1 MSHDPQRDVQRGTA
15 LPVEPEL
22 QRLLAQAN
30 LEYGAPRDEVAAFR
44 RLTLAMERSGPERGL
59 RPWLWV
65 CAGVGAAAL
74 ALVVLR
80 GQLLQGSMATLQL
93 APEPPV
99 TSVQREAQREAAHEV
114 TREVARTDTGDTG
127 HTAESEP
134 PVVQAPQ
141 SALSLDGPARER
153 PARAPLMRQDDAVR
167 PPRRTSVAPSSTP
180 RSAPPA
186 APAVALPVTAPRSVD
201 SKLSPDGLDEDCL
214 ALARDGQPRP
224 AERCFV
230 RRSQGAGL
238 SAEMALYELA
248 RLRRDVLGDTQ
259 GALGALGD
267 YRQRFPAG
275 SLRNEVDVSRIELLA
290 RLERRQEALSASE
303 QLLATPAG
311 RERAAELRLLRGKV
325 LRASGSLREAVA
337 EYASAERLGGALAD
351 EATFLR
357 AQCLEALGDV
367 AAARQAYE
375 RAAQSTG
382 PRRSEARERL
392 AALPRS
398 TP

>member
-1 MSHDPQRDVQRGTA
+1 MSHDAEREGGLQRGMA
-15 LPVEPEL
+15 PPVEPEL
-22 QRLLAQAN
+22 QQLLAQAN

-99 TSVQREAQREAAHEV
+99 APVQREVQREVA
-114 TREVARTDTGDTG
+114 REVARTDTGDTA
-127 HTAESEP
+127 HTVP
-134 PVVQAPQ
+134 PVAKAPQ

-153 PARAPLMRQDDAVR
+153 PARAPLLREDGAVR
-167 PPRRTSVAPSSTP
+167 APRRSSITPSSTP
-180 RSAPPA
+180 RSTPPA
-186 APAVALPVTAPRSVD
+186 APSLALPVTPPRPVD
-201 SKLSPDGLDEDCL
+201 SKLLPDGLDEDCL
-214 ALARDGQPRP
+214 ALARDGQPHP

-248 RLRRDVLGDTQ
+248 RLRRDVLGDTE

-267 YRQRFPAG
+267 YRQRFPTG

-325 LRASGSLREAVA
+325 FRASGSLREAVA
-337 EYASAERLGGALAD
+337 EYAIAERLGGSLGD

-375 RAAQSTG
+375 RSAQSAG

>member
-1 MSHDPQRDVQRGTA
+1 
-15 LPVEPEL
+15 
-22 QRLLAQAN
+22 
-30 LEYGAPRDEVAAFR
+30 
-44 RLTLAMERSGPERGL
+44 
-59 RPWLWV
+59 
-65 CAGVGAAAL
+65 
-74 ALVVLR
+74 
-80 GQLLQGSMATLQL
+80 
-93 APEPPV
+93 
-99 TSVQREAQREAAHEV
+99 
-114 TREVARTDTGDTG
+114 
-127 HTAESEP
+127 
-134 PVVQAPQ
+134 
-141 SALSLDGPARER
+141 
-153 PARAPLMRQDDAVR
+153 
-167 PPRRTSVAPSSTP
+167 
-180 RSAPPA
+180 
-186 APAVALPVTAPRSVD
+186 
-201 SKLSPDGLDEDCL
+201 LDEDCL

-367 AAARQAYE
+367 AAARQAYG
-375 RAAQSTG
+375 RAAQSAG